1 MADTDRVL
9 VAYGTKH
16 GSTAEIAEAIG
27 KTLSECGLH
36 VDVKRARSVRSLD
49 TYHAVVLGS
58 AVYAGRW
65 RRDAM
70 RLLRRPQLEER
81 DVWLFSSGPV
91 GESKG
96 DPEQLERWTKPSS
109 VQQIAASIGV
119 REHVVFGGMVAD
131 DAGFVRKK
139 MARNIPPELR
149 DLRDWRPI
157 EAWAQSIAAARRA
170 EPVPAK

>member
-1 MADTDRVL
+1 MADTDRVF
-9 VAYGTKH
+9 VAYGPKH
-16 GSTAEIAEAIG
+16 RATA
-27 KTLSECGLH
+27 
-36 VDVKRARSVRSLD
+36 V
-49 TYHAVVLGS
+49 
-58 AVYAGRW
+58 
-65 RRDAM
+65 

-96 DPEQLERWTKPSS
+96 DPEQLERWTKPSG

-149 DLRDWRPI
+149 DWRQI
-157 EAWAQSIAAARRA
+157 EAWARSIAAALRS
-170 EPVPAK
+170 EPAPEPAPAPAHVAK